1 MAVTE
6 QELDPV
12 TRFVGDLSNLM
23 SAAGEMIARV
33 GRNQPISSAEQLRL
47 RAALSAAEESLGA
60 YQDEVLARALHPA
73 GMGLAE
79 VLQLVPEPVHV
90 DLGLAEAGAPHQ
102 QAFPPCGTELRSETV
117 TADELLLGDRAV
129 PVEHMVVGPEKD
141 ALRHF
146 HRIDGTSAPHGG
158 QVVLGWGGEDRVV
171 ACDWPFARISTGR
184 VVVDT
189 PDGPEARYEWE
200 QGR

>member
-6 QELDPV
+6 QQQPVDPV

-33 GRNQPISSAEQLRL
+33 GRNEPISSADQLRL
-47 RAALSAAEESLGA
+47 RARLELAEESLAG
-60 YQDEVLARALHPA
+60 YQVEVLARAAHPA

-79 VLQLVPEPVHV
+79 VVPLSPVHV
-90 DLGLAEAGAPHQ
+90 DLGLAEAGVPHQ
-102 QAFPPCGTELRSETV
+102 QGFPPCGAGLRTETAS
-117 TADELLLGDRAV
+117 ADELLLGDRAV
-129 PVEHMVVGPEKD
+129 PVELMVVGPEKD
-141 ALRHF
+141 AFRHF
-146 HRIDGTSAPHGG
+146 HRIDGVSAPHGG

-171 ACDWPFARISTGR
+171 ACDWPFARIATGR
-184 VVVDT
+184 VVVET